1 MHCCKIV
8 WNQCTNELLIKG
20 ILAYKDSS
28 LQFLLLSNLYLLIQH
43 SMLIPLN
50 LHCQLTLLASRQF
63 FPNLL
68 TVTLA
73 CAWEFIVV
81 CNAPSSVI
89 ITDTHSTQW
98 KQTIWHRCEITDL
111 TKRDSHTSLFFFYS
125 LAVTP
130 SSPNSFLF
138 STQIFHNFH
147 FSHSLWT
154 TPFNL
159 PLYFVSLCLLFT
171 STLKSQ
177 FPKCRWSND

>member
-111 TKRDSHTSLFFFYS
+111 TKRDSHTSLFFLF
-125 LAVTP
+125 
-130 SSPNSFLF
+130 F
-138 STQIFHNFH
+138 STHLQ
-147 FSHSLWT
+147 L
-154 TPFNL
+154 L
-159 PLYFVSLCLLFT
+159 PLLPIAFCFLLRFSTTFIFLILFEQLPSTFLCILSVCVCCLL
-171 STLKSQ
+171 Q
-177 FPKCRWSND
+177 H